1 MIPQCKS
8 LSKYACM
15 SWEMNA
21 LQTDQYIQTEK
32 RDLENFLG
40 KAVVGNRCHY
50 WHINW
55 RDPNE
60 SFRRLAVLNLTNI
73 FRLS

>member
-1 MIPQCKS
+1 
-8 LSKYACM
+8 M